1 MMSPK
6 EILDYVTHFAD
17 QAHGSQLRK
26 YTGERY
32 IVHPVRVM
40 KMVSEYSKDICMH
53 AAALLHDVLEDTA
66 VTEAEINTALEKVFS
81 KEDVAQTLK
90 LVIELT
96 DVFVKEKYPKIKRR
110 ARKEK
115 EAQRLSQVSAD
126 AQTIKYADI
135 MDNVKDIFNEDT
147 GFARVYISE
156 AKKMLLL
163 MKDGN
168 PALRQKA
175 TDLVNLCLE
184 KLRHAEPLPKG
195 F

>member
-1 MMSPK
+1 MSPK
-6 EILDYVTHFAD
+6 EILDYITHFAD

-40 KMVSEYSKDICMH
+40 QMVREYSNDICIH

-66 VTEAEINTALEKVFS
+66 VTENDMRAALEKVFS
-81 KEDVAQTLK
+81 PNDASQILN

-96 DVFVKEKYPKIKRR
+96 DVYVKEKYPKTNRR
-110 ARKEK
+110 SRKEK
-115 EAQRLSQVSAD
+115 EAQRLSKVSAA

-135 MDNVKDIFNEDT
+135 IDNVKDIFNQDT
-147 GFARVYISE
+147 DFARVYISE

-163 MKDGN
+163 MEDGKA
-168 PALRQKA
+168 ALREKA
-175 TDLVNLCLE
+175 TDLVNGCLK
-184 KLRHAEPLPKG
+184 KLKQAEPLP
-195 F
+195 

>member
-1 MMSPK
+1 MMLQK

-40 KMVSEYSKDICMH
+40 QMVREYSSDICMH
-53 AAALLHDVLEDTA
+53 AAALLHDVLEDTTVSEDEMTA
-66 VTEAEINTALEKVFS
+66 ALEKVFS
-81 KEDVAQTLK
+81 PNDASQILR

-96 DVFVKEKYPKIKRR
+96 DVFVKEKYPNMNRR
-110 ARKEK
+110 SRKEK
-115 EAQRLSQVSAD
+115 EAQRLSKVSGH

-135 MDNVKDIFNEDT
+135 MDNVKDIFNQDT
-147 GFARVYISE
+147 DFARVYISE

-163 MKDGN
+163 MEDGK
-168 PALRQKA
+168 PALREKA
-175 TDLVNLCLE
+175 MDLVNGCLK
-184 KLRHAEPLPKG
+184 KLKHPEPLR
-195 F
+195 